1 MCIKNAEIWIIL
13 MIINQISMLLK
24 LKGHPKK
31 LKGHPKKTIT
41 FLKFKLKKLSLGFL
55 KKITK
60 TMFYC

>member
-31 LKGHPKKTIT
+31 LRGNPKKTIP